1 VVYSFLTLT
10 IVFEPRV
17 LQSLRASQALLR
29 INYQQL
35 LDQVLA
41 LIRYVIEF
49 FVLEVEFAFFY
60 FLKNNIGIF
69 PLEWQIPRNQCVKDY
84 SNRPEISLHV
94 VVTC

>member
-1 VVYSFLTLT
+1 MVYSFLTLT

-41 LIRYVIEF
+41 LTRYVIEF
-49 FVLEVEFAFFY
+49 FVLEVKFAFFY
-60 FLKNNIGIF
+60 FFKNKIGIF
-69 PLEWQIPRNQCVKDY
+69 SLEWQIPRNQCVQDY

-94 VVTC
+94 VVAC